1 MSDEL
6 ISIFIYL
13 TAALFCLAVL
23 YIYIKKQIN
32 QSKITEGK
40 ILLAKEEGMHEPLSL
55 HPVIDMNSCIGSGAC
70 VTACPE
76 KDILGMINGKAAVI
90 NPTRCIGHGAC
101 FNACPV
107 RAITL
112 NLGSEKR
119 GVDLP
124 IVDKFFET
132 NVPGIYIAGEI
143 GGMGL
148 IKNAVEQGR
157 QAVENL
163 SKNLTRKS
171 KAQFDLLI
179 VGAGPAGISAALTA
193 KKNNLNALTLDQ
205 DSLGGTVFS
214 FPRSKIVM
222 TSPMN
227 LPLYGKLKLTETS
240 KTDLLNLW
248 KDLIK
253 KYQINIKELTKVES
267 ITAGKDG
274 FDITT
279 STGDV
284 ITAEKI
290 LLAIGRRGT
299 PRKIGVPGEELEKVA
314 YRLMEPES
322 IEDKDILIVGG
333 GDTAIESALL
343 LSEKNSVY
351 LSYRGDTFSRLKSL
365 NKTKIDE
372 AVQIKKVNLLL
383 NSNVISISNE
393 SVTLSLKGSDKLLT
407 LDNDLVYVFAGG
419 ELPTEFLSKAGIN
432 ITTMYGEAIL
442 KHKH

>member
-1 MSDEL
+1 MFDEL
-6 ISIFIYL
+6 ISAFIYL

-23 YIYIKKQIN
+23 YIYIKKQSN

-70 VTACPE
+70 VKACPE
-76 KDILGMINGKAAVI
+76 KDILGMVKGKAAVI

-163 SKNLTRKS
+163 SKRLTK
-171 KAQFDLLI
+171 KQGMQYDLLI
-179 VGAGPAGISAALTA
+179 VGAGPAGISASLTA
-193 KKNNLNALTLDQ
+193 KKNNLNAVTLDQ

-222 TSPMN
+222 TSPMD
-227 LPLYGKLKLTETS
+227 LTLHGKLRLTETS

-248 KDLIK
+248 KDLIQK
-253 KYQINIKELTKVES
+253 HQINIKELTKVES
-267 ITAGKDG
+267 ITPGKEG
-274 FDITT
+274 FNIIT
-279 STGDV
+279 SSGEV
-284 ITAEKI
+284 ITAEKV

-314 YRLMEPES
+314 YRLMEPEL
-322 IEDKDILIVGG
+322 IVDKDILIVGG
-333 GDTAIESALL
+333 GDAAVESALL
-343 LSEKNSVY
+343 LSEKNRVC
-351 LSYRGDTFSRLKSL
+351 LSYRGEAFSRLKSL
-365 NKTKIDE
+365 NKTKIEE
-372 AVQIKKVNLLL
+372 AVKIKTINLLL

-393 SVTLSLKGSDKLLT
+393 SVTLSLKESDKTLT
-407 LDNDLVYVFAGG
+407 LNNDLVYVFAGG
-419 ELPTEFLSKAGIN
+419 ELPTEFLAKAGIN
-432 ITTMYGEAIL
+432 ITTMHGEAIL
-442 KHKH
+442 KHNH

>member
-6 ISIFIYL
+6 ISISIYL
-13 TAALFCLAVL
+13 IAALFCVAVL

-32 QSKITEGK
+32 QSKITEAK

-70 VTACPE
+70 VEACPE
-76 KDILGMINGKAAVI
+76 KDIIGMIKGKAAVI

-163 SKNLTRKS
+163 SKHLTRKS

-227 LPLYGKLKLTETS
+227 LPLHGKLKLTETS

-267 ITAGKDG
+267 ITPGKDG
-274 FDITT
+274 FDITI

-299 PRKIGVPGEELEKVA
+299 PRKIGVPGEELEKVV

-322 IEDKDILIVGG
+322 IENKDILIVGG

-343 LSEKNSVY
+343 LSEKNRVY

-419 ELPTEFLSKAGIN
+419 ELPTEFLSKAGIT